1 MQFRWR
7 AQFIAILLFEALLS
21 FNCGQSSSPDSPT
34 LPPPDV
40 SVSISPTTSAVA
52 TGQSLQLS
60 ASVIGASQTAVTW
73 SIISP
78 ASNAGTISSTGLYT
92 APATALATPVTIRAT
107 SVANTSKSATATVWV
122 IAPGQVSPTI
132 NVLVA
137 QYTMTLPDGAKMKV
151 EFGPDTSYGL
161 STWQQSPPSGGGTVN
176 MLVAGMRASTTY
188 HMRAVVALPDGAVF
202 QDVDHSFQTGTLPA
216 TRVPQITVTPSGTL
230 QPNPGVEKITLNNL
244 ATQFSSNNPL
254 QAIVTD
260 LQGNVIW
267 YYDVDPTGTANLSPL
282 PYRFLPNGHVLVNA
296 VVVGI
301 AGDGIGGDLREI
313 DLAGNII
320 REMNADELN
329 RRLASAGYNLTI
341 SAIHHDFCL
350 LPNGHVILLIN
361 HWKDFTDLVGY
372 TGTVSVLGD
381 ALIDLDQNWNPVWV
395 WDTFDHLDV
404 NRHPK
409 GLPDWTHGN
418 AIIYSP
424 YDGNLLYSSRHQ
436 SWVIKIDYEEGKG
449 SGDVLWKFG
458 YQGDFTLDSGAPA
471 AWMYGQH
478 DIRFLSPN
486 STGIFTLGLFDNGY
500 TRVLDDN
507 GDLCGTTGQPAC
519 YSRVPFFQ
527 VDEAGRT
534 AHVLW
539 EDSPLDYSEAVGSMD
554 LLPNGDVE
562 FDEGFLR
569 ANPFN
574 SRVMEV
580 TKEPTPQLVWEL
592 DVTGQIGYRIRRIP
606 SLYPGVQW

>member
-1 MQFRWR
+1 MQVCWR

-137 QYTMTLPDGAKMKV
+137 QYTMSLPDGAKMKV

-161 STWQQSPPSGGGTVN
+161 STWQESPPSGGGTVN

-188 HMRAVVALPDGAVF
+188 HMRAVVDLPDGAVF
-202 QDVDHSFQTGTLPA
+202 QDVDHTFQTGTLPA
-216 TRVPQITVTPSGTL
+216 TRVPQITVTTSGTL
-230 QPNPGVEKITLNNL
+230 QPNPGVEKLTLNNL

-313 DLAGNII
+313 DLVGNII

-329 RRLASAGYNLTI
+329 RRLAAAGYNLTI

-372 TGTVSVLGD
+372 TGTVSVLGCLNRLGPELEPCLGLGYVRSPGCQPSSKGSAGLD
-381 ALIDLDQNWNPVWV
+381 AWQR
-395 WDTFDHLDV
+395 DHLF
-404 NRHPK
+404 
-409 GLPDWTHGN
+409 
-418 AIIYSP
+418 
-424 YDGNLLYSSRHQ
+424 SR
-436 SWVIKIDYEEGKG
+436 
-449 SGDVLWKFG
+449 
-458 YQGDFTLDSGAPA
+458 
-471 AWMYGQH
+471 
-478 DIRFLSPN
+478 R
-486 STGIFTLGLFDNGY
+486 
-500 TRVLDDN
+500 R
-507 GDLCGTTGQPAC
+507 QPALFEPP
-519 YSRVPFFQ
+519 SIVGNQNRLRRRQGFRRRSL
-527 VDEAGRT
+527 EIRISGRLHT
-534 AHVLW
+534 GF
-539 EDSPLDYSEAVGSMD
+539 GSA
-554 LLPNGDVE
+554 
-562 FDEGFLR
+562 R
-569 ANPFN
+569 
-574 SRVMEV
+574 R
-580 TKEPTPQLVWEL
+580 L
-592 DVTGQIGYRIRRIP
+592 DVRATRYSVPEPKQHGHFHSGTLRQRLHAGPRR
-606 SLYPGVQW
+606 